1 MALKSYLALLQGRL
15 RQWLAASISNRITFA
30 ALSLTMMVAAII
42 GITSYCVVTV
52 MVRQSVEA
60 ELNSQARLTLQTLQV
75 ELNGLSRDLADMAGN
90 SFIANGLVDSLGRD
104 TYLLPFLHEHNGSLS
119 LKTAIVLCDYRGRPV
134 ASNHSTVPELH
145 ALLPGIQ
152 AVVASGRPSSQILR
166 QEGGTFLVLV
176 QPVIFPP
183 TGQPEGVLVES
194 VDISEVFASGTR
206 HLGREYVAHLLAGG
220 VRIADQAGREGSRG
234 VIQVR
239 HRLAL
244 AQPLGSLNLAFEVG
258 LSRDGIKTPLWW
270 VALLYLLF
278 GILTLA
284 LVLRFSH
291 TTALRLTLPLS
302 SLSRTAT
309 SIAASGSFEVWAEV
323 AGDDEVGI
331 LAGAFNEMLRKLR
344 ASQEDLESQVAERT
358 RELKQAHV
366 LLESRVALRTEQ
378 LTEAN
383 LRLEREIESN
393 LLLEQQ
399 LRQVQKMEAIGT
411 LAGGIAH
418 DFNNILTVI
427 GSYSAMTSM
436 RMAENDPLKKNLD
449 HIMAATDRAANLT
462 GSLLAFSRKQVM
474 NSENC
479 DLNSIVSHVE
489 KFLLRVIGEDIQ
501 LSTAF
506 KAVPLP
512 VHVDR
517 GQIEQV
523 LMNLAA
529 NARDA
534 MPRGGRL
541 AIETALQLVDQ
552 GAIDAGGLSLT
563 PGRYSVLSVTDSG
576 IGMDRETIG
585 KIFEPFYTTKEVG
598 KGTGLSLSMA
608 YGIIKQNGGCIQ
620 VTSELG
626 KGTTFSIYFPPLTKM
641 ELPPIPS
648 AAPAGPRV
656 GGTETILVAE
666 DDAEIRTVMELLL
679 SEAGYRVI
687 LAADGEDA
695 VDKFSQNQHE
705 IQLVLLDMIMPR
717 KSGKETYHEIRRIE
731 PSVRVLF
738 SSGYVAD
745 YIKNRGDLDEGA
757 ELISKPV
764 HPTELLRKVRELLD
778 K

>member
-1 MALKSYLALLQGRL
+1 MASKSFLASLRL
-15 RQWLAASISNRITFA
+15 RLQQWLAASISNRITFA
-30 ALSLTMMVAAII
+30 ALTLTMMVAAII

-60 ELNSQARLTLQTLQV
+60 ELNSQAGLTLQKLQG
-75 ELNGLSRDLADMAGN
+75 ELNALSRDLADMAGN

-104 TYLLPFLHEHNGSLS
+104 TYLLPFLHEHNVSLT

-134 ASNHSTVPELH
+134 ASNHSTVPDLQ
-145 ALLPGIQ
+145 ALLPDIQ
-152 AVVASGRPSSQILR
+152 AVIASGAPRSRILSQD
-166 QEGGTFLVLV
+166 GGTFLELV

-194 VDISEVFASGTR
+194 VDIRELFASGTR
-206 HLGREYVAHLLAGG
+206 QLGREYVAHLLAGG
-220 VRIADQAGREGSRG
+220 VRVVGQAGREGSCG
-234 VIQVR
+234 VIQVSR
-239 HRLAL
+239 RLAL
-244 AQPLGSLNLAFEVG
+244 APPLGSLNLGFEVG
-258 LSRDGIKTPLWW
+258 LSGDGVQTPLWW

-278 GILTLA
+278 GVFTLV

-291 TTALRLTLPLS
+291 ATALRLTLPLT

-358 RELKQAHV
+358 RELKQAHA
-366 LLESRVALRTEQ
+366 LLESRVELRTGQ

-383 LRLEREIESN
+383 LRLEREIASN
-393 LLLEQQ
+393 LQLEQQ

-436 RMAENDPLKKNLD
+436 RMADDDPLKKNLD
-449 HIMAATDRAANLT
+449 HIMAATDRAAHLT

-479 DLNSIVSHVE
+479 DLNSIVSQVE
-489 KFLLRVIGEDIQ
+489 TFLLRVIGEDIQ
-501 LSTAF
+501 LSTRF
-506 KAVPLP
+506 KTAPLP
-512 VHVDR
+512 VHLDR

-534 MPRGGRL
+534 MPRGGEL
-541 AIETALQLVDQ
+541 VIETALQLVDQ
-552 GAIDAGGLSLT
+552 ACIDANGLSLA
-563 PGRYSVLSVTDSG
+563 PGRYSVLSVSDSG
-576 IGMDRETIG
+576 IGMDRETVG

-598 KGTGLSLSMA
+598 KGTGLGLSMA
-608 YGIIKQNGGCIQ
+608 YGIIKQNGGYIQ
-620 VTSELG
+620 VASEPG
-626 KGTTFSIYFPPLTKM
+626 KGTTFTMYLPSLTKA
-641 ELPPIPS
+641 ELPQLPF
-648 AAPAGPRV
+648 ATPAGPRL

-666 DDAEIRTVMELLL
+666 DDAEIRAVMELLL
-679 SEAGYRVI
+679 CEAGYRVI

-695 VDKFSQNQHE
+695 VDKFGQNRHNV
-705 IQLVLLDMIMPR
+705 QLVLLDMIMPR
-717 KSGKETYHEIRRIE
+717 KSGKETYQEIRRIE

-745 YIKNRGDLDEGA
+745 YIKNRGELDEGA